1 MIQNSVIY
9 FKKTVEYIAHLKIKC
24 VYISCGSSV
33 VKKRT
38 RLSILLVCEQDIFKA
53 TAVQLPECTVQNLG
67 KEEKEKVRNNE
78 GNVHD
83 RGSAKSGLTSRVTT
97 KLRVSDRSW

>member
-1 MIQNSVIY
+1 MTHNSVIY
-9 FKKTVEYIAHLKIKC
+9 FKKTVDYIAHLKIKC

-67 KEEKEKVRNNE
+67 KEGKEKVGSSE
-78 GNVHD
+78 GNGRE
-83 RGSAKSGLTSRVTT
+83 RGSAESGLTSRVTT
-97 KLRVSDRSW
+97 SLE